1 MFRCAFS
8 FNRRALPV
16 PLFLISVVFPA
27 GGAPAFGAVLA
38 LGAPEPPGGNIGR
51 GGHRRRSVRQVWRD
65 GRRFLGKPAP
75 RDSPAAFVANSLF
88 FQKQIQIELFLA
100 A

>member
-1 MFRCAFS
+1 
-8 FNRRALPV
+8 
-16 PLFLISVVFPA
+16 
-27 GGAPAFGAVLA
+27 
-38 LGAPEPPGGNIGR
+38 
-51 GGHRRRSVRQVWRD
+51 VWRD